1 MTSELSDDVFVQLHH
16 RKASPHHPS
25 PQMRGRTQVC
35 LRGPYA
41 VTFCMKRLG
50 EIVHVPTCW
59 FGTESPQGVV
69 SFEIAFQ
76 HGSSSGEM

>member
-1 MTSELSDDVFVQLHH
+1 
-16 RKASPHHPS
+16 
-25 PQMRGRTQVC
+25 
-35 LRGPYA
+35 
-41 VTFCMKRLG
+41 MKRLG
-50 EIVHVPTCW
+50 EIVYVPTGW